1 MVYFVRRYVP
11 GIKHSGTKDILRSDE
26 EIDIEEFV
34 SFAYATGPGKYILG
48 QRGKGIRGFRKITDC
63 HVDEEVAN
71 PPLTLDTFH
80 AEDTISLRKNVR
92 LNEMSNSELMETMS
106 ALGRANISTPEE
118 MQKFKTDLGTVQNEI
133 QRRLGSTTALASET
147 KSADLPIAS
156 AGFGISPTQAGIMGA
171 AVGGVAGMIG
181 TALYYRSKIDAL
193 TTRLD
198 QLDRNLSEAE
208 YAIKRS
214 EERESKRAE
223 EVKNAPPEPK
233 VANPFDL
240 DLAFLSSFN
249 KRNGKYYD

>member
-11 GIKHSGTKDILRSDE
+11 GVKHSGTKDILRSDD

-63 HVDEEVAN
+63 KVDQELVN
-71 PPLTLDTFH
+71 PPLSLDTFS

-106 ALGRANISTPEE
+106 ALGRANISSPEE
-118 MQKFKTDLGTVQNEI
+118 MQKFKTDLATVQNEI
-133 QRRLGSTTALASET
+133 QRRLGSTSLTAET
-147 KSADLPIAS
+147 KGDLPIDS
-156 AGFGISPTQAGIMGA
+156 AGFGISSTQAGMMGA
-171 AVGGVAGMIG
+171 ALGGVAGMVG

-198 QLDRNLSEAE
+198 HLDKNLSEAE

-214 EERESKRAE
+214 EERETKNAE
-223 EVKNAPPEPK
+223 ERKSAPPAQQ
-233 VANPFDL
+233 VSNPFDL

-249 KRNGKYYD
+249 QRNGKYYD

>member
-11 GIKHSGTKDILRSDE
+11 GIKHSGTKDILCSDD

-63 HVDEEVAN
+63 QVDQELAN
-71 PPLTLDTFH
+71 PPLSLDTFS

-106 ALGRANISTPEE
+106 ALGRANISSPEE
-118 MQKFKTDLGTVQNEI
+118 MQKFKTDLATVQNEI
-133 QRRLGSTTALASET
+133 QRRLGSTSLTAET
-147 KSADLPIAS
+147 QGDLPIAS
-156 AGFGISPTQAGIMGA
+156 VGFGISATQAGMMGA

-198 QLDRNLSEAE
+198 QLDQNLSEAE

-223 EVKNAPPEPK
+223 ETKEAPRTTS
-233 VANPFDL
+233 VTNPFDL
-240 DLAFLSSFN
+240 DLAFLSSYN
-249 KRNGKYYD
+249 QRNGKYYE

>member
-11 GIKHSGTKDILRSDE
+11 GIKHSGTKDILRSDD

-63 HVDEEVAN
+63 KVDTELEN
-71 PPLTLDTFH
+71 PPLSLDTFH

-106 ALGRANISTPEE
+106 ALGRAQVNTPEE
-118 MQKFKTDLGTVQNEI
+118 MGKFKRDLAVVQNEV
-133 QRRLGSTTALASET
+133 QRRLGSTSLTAET
-147 KSADLPIAS
+147 PGDLPIAS
-156 AGFGISPTQAGIMGA
+156 AGFGISATQAGMMGA
-171 AVGGVAGMIG
+171 ALGGVAGMVG
-181 TALYYRSKIDAL
+181 TALYYRTKIDAL

-198 QLDRNLSEAE
+198 LLDKNLSEAE

-214 EERESKRAE
+214 EERETKNAE
-223 EVKNAPPEPK
+223 EKKAAPPAQK
-233 VANPFDL
+233 VSNPFDL
-240 DLAFLSSFN
+240 DLAFLSSYN
-249 KRNGKYYD
+249 NRNGKYYD

>member
-11 GIKHSGTKDILRSDE
+11 GIKHSGTKDILRSED

-63 HVDEEVAN
+63 KVDTELEN
-71 PPLTLDTFH
+71 PPLSLDTFH

-106 ALGRANISTPEE
+106 ALGRANIASPDEL
-118 MQKFKTDLGTVQNEI
+118 QKFKTDLGTVQNEI
-133 QRRLGSTTALASET
+133 QRRLGSSSTALAAEN
-147 KSADLPIAS
+147 KGDLPIAS
-156 AGFGISPTQAGIMGA
+156 AGFGISPTHAGMMGA
-171 AVGGVAGMIG
+171 ALGGVAGMVG

-198 QLDRNLSEAE
+198 LLDKNLSEAE

-214 EERESKRAE
+214 EERETKNAE
-223 EVKNAPPEPK
+223 EKKAAPPAQK
-233 VANPFDL
+233 VSNPFDL
-240 DLAFLSSFN
+240 DLAFLSSYN
-249 KRNGKYYD
+249 QRNGKYYD

>member
-26 EIDIEEFV
+26 EIDIEQFV

-63 HVDEEVAN
+63 KVDAQVEN
-71 PPLTLDTFH
+71 PPLSLDTFH

-106 ALGRANISTPEE
+106 ALGRAQVNTPDE
-118 MQKFKTDLGTVQNEI
+118 MEKFKRDLATVQNEI
-133 QRRLGSTTALASET
+133 QRRLGSTSLTAEPSG
-147 KSADLPIAS
+147 DLPIAS
-156 AGFGISPTQAGIMGA
+156 AGFGISPTHAGMMGA
-171 AVGGVAGMIG
+171 ALGGVAGMVG

-198 QLDRNLSEAE
+198 LLDKNLSEAE

-214 EERESKRAE
+214 EERETKNAE
-223 EVKNAPPEPK
+223 EKKAAPPAQK
-233 VANPFDL
+233 VSNPFDL

-249 KRNGKYYD
+249 QRNGKYYD